1 MHKDTKRR
9 QALLYH
15 AKPTPGK
22 IQVVPTKKYAT
33 QRDLSLAY
41 SPGVAE
47 PCLEIVKDVNNVY
60 KYTAKGNLVA
70 VISNGTAVLGLGDIG
85 PEASKPVMEGKGL
98 LFKIFAGIDVFD
110 IEVGTKDI
118 DQFIQTVKNIAPTF
132 GGINLEDIKA
142 PESFEI
148 ERRLVEELDIPV
160 MHDDQHGT
168 AIISSAALLNALEL
182 AHKEIDKVYIVVS
195 GAGSAALACANLYV
209 ALGVK
214 PENICMFDRDGML
227 TTDRNDLSELQQKY
241 ARNEKAMT
249 LAEALVGADV
259 FLGLSVGN
267 LLTPG
272 MLVSMSNDPIV
283 FAMANPVPEIDY
295 DVAMSAREDIIMATG
310 RSDHPNQVNNVL
322 GFPYIFR
329 GALDVRATKINEAMK
344 MAAVHAL
351 ASLAKMPVP
360 EQVNIAYGETKLVFG
375 RDYIIPKPFDP
386 RLIVTVSPAVA
397 RAAMESGVAKNPI
410 MDWEKYEMELEER
423 LGNDNKMVR
432 LLTNRARTAP
442 KRVVFAEADHLDVL
456 KAAQIVMEEGI
467 GKPILLGNK
476 EIILELMEEI
486 GFDVEVPILDP
497 KTSECD
503 AKRLQYAQ
511 TFWESRKRRGITL
524 LDAQKWMRERNY
536 FAAMMINEGEADALV
551 TGYSRSYPSV
561 VKPILSLID
570 KAPGVTRI
578 ATTNMMMTSRGPMFL
593 SDTAINPDPT
603 SDDLAKIALM
613 NAKTIRMFG
622 LEPVIAMVSYSNFGS
637 SDNASANK
645 VREAVAYLHK
655 YYPDLIVDG
664 EIQADFALNPEMLK
678 DKFPFSKL
686 AGKKVN
692 TLIFPNLEAAN
703 INYKMLKELYQ
714 VDSIGPIMLGLDK
727 PVHIFQ
733 LGASVEEMV
742 NMAAVAVVDA
752 QEKEKR
758 YKSID
763 VSL

>member
-1 MHKDTKRR
+1 MNRNSKRR
-9 QALLYH
+9 EALLYH

-47 PCLEIVKDVNNVY
+47 PCLEIAKDVNNVY

-70 VISNGTAVLGLGDIG
+70 VITNGTAVLGLGDIG
-85 PEASKPVMEGKGL
+85 PEASKPVMEGKAL
-98 LFKIFAGIDVFD
+98 LFKIFADIDVFD
-110 IEVGTKDI
+110 IEIGTKDI
-118 DQFIQTVKNIAPTF
+118 DAFIETVKNIAPTF

-148 ERRLVEELDIPV
+148 ERRLVEELNIPV

-182 AHKEIDKVYIVVS
+182 ANKKAENLKMVVS
-195 GAGSAALACANLYV
+195 GAGSAALACADLYV
-209 ALGVK
+209 LLGVK
-214 PENICMFDRDGML
+214 SENIFMFNSKGLL
-227 TTDRNDLSELQQKY
+227 TKDNSSLSKMQLKY
-241 ARNEKAMT
+241 AREGKSIS
-249 LAEALVGADV
+249 LEEALVGADL
-259 FLGLSVGN
+259 FLGLSSGN
-267 LLTPG
+267 LLTTQMLLG
-272 MLVSMSNDPIV
+272 MADNPIV
-283 FAMANPVPEIDY
+283 FAMANPDPEIAY
-295 DVAMSAREDIIMATG
+295 DLAIATRKDIIMATG

-344 MAAVHAL
+344 MAAVRAL
-351 ASLAKMPVP
+351 AALAKESVP

-375 RDYIIPKPFDP
+375 REYIIPKPFDP
-386 RLIVTVSPAVA
+386 RLITTVAPAVA
-397 RAAMESGVAKNPI
+397 KAAMDSGVALNPI
-410 MDWEKYEMELEER
+410 QDWENYQEELLER
-423 LGNDNKMVR
+423 LGSDNKMVR
-432 LLTNRARTAP
+432 LLTNRAKTDP
-442 KRVVFAEADHLDVL
+442 KRIVFAEADHLDVL
-456 KAAQIVMEEGI
+456 KAAQIVWEEGI

-476 EIILELMEEI
+476 ELILELKEEL
-486 GFDVEVPILDP
+486 GFDADVPIIDP
-497 KTSECD
+497 KTPEED
-503 AKRLQYAQ
+503 KRRLHYAEM
-511 TFWESRKRRGITL
+511 FWKTRQRRGISL

-536 FAAMMINEGEADALV
+536 FAAMMVNEGEADALV

-561 VKPILSLID
+561 VKPMMQLIG
-570 KAPGVTRI
+570 KAPGISLI
-578 ATTNMMMTSRGPMFL
+578 ATTNMMMTNRGPMFL
-593 SDTAINPDPT
+593 SDTAINPNPS

-613 NAKTIRMFG
+613 TAKTVKLFG
-622 LEPVIAMVSYSNFGS
+622 LEPVIGMVSFSNFGS
-637 SDNASANK
+637 STDQSASK
-645 VREAVAYLHK
+645 VREAVAYLHN

-678 DKFPFSKL
+678 AKFPFSKL

-692 TLIFPNLEAAN
+692 TLIFPNLESSN
-703 INYKMLKELYQ
+703 ITYKLLKELYK
-714 VDSIGPIMLGLDK
+714 VDSIGPIMMGMGK

-752 QEKEKR
+752 QEKIKR
-758 YKSID
+758 VKNFEIKF
-763 VSL
+763 